1 MIAGGRAGWH
11 RAQSAVVPAENVPLC
26 AAPRGDGTAAVVER
40 RAGAAVTPQPTAVGA
55 RSALWLLEQRA
66 VPNHAVPCHAVP
78 NEAVLRWGCRAKL
91 SCAKLSCAKLSCAI
105 HHTKPSCAMP
115 NEAVPCRAML
125 LQTKLCCSVLC
136 QTKLCLAMQCRAKP
150 GQATPQPHHAVPC

>member
-91 SCAKLSCAKLSCAI
+91 SCAKLSCAI